1 MTAQEKLEPGDV
13 VRFTEDF
20 KQWGTIVARKGDFAL
35 MRDRDQN
42 VPGITLLDG
51 RGFDVGRPL
60 VEKVQGD
67 WLPLMPGMAIV
78 DGKTLVRF
86 KRLEVMGEMF
96 PAGSIHPVFDHT
108 NHSVNLRY
116 KSMTG
121 VATFSYSYFDTFV
134 PSTRESRAMTFATAA
149 QYVTKLND
157 LTGNRGLYRLRQ
169 RSWDKKGLYAA
180 IDETGLNSAS
190 VLNKL
195 YTAAECEAE
204 VKHLEDAQPAF
215 DVVGESQLGI
225 YTFKV
230 GETYLLAP
238 DNTRRW
244 TDAEIRACGG
254 IVRQGGHKYRL
265 CREEVVRTVKPIVAA
280 S

>member
-86 KRLEVMGEMF
+86 KR
-96 PAGSIHPVFDHT
+96 HP
-108 NHSVNLRY
+108 S
-116 KSMTG
+116 G
-121 VATFSYSYFDTFV
+121 VR
-134 PSTRESRAMTFATAA
+134 PHEP
-149 QYVTKLND
+149 
-157 LTGNRGLYRLRQ
+157 LRQ
-169 RSWDKKGLYAA
+169 PAVQVHDRRRH
-180 IDETGLNSAS
+180 
-190 VLNKL
+190 VLL
-195 YTAAECEAE
+195 LLLRHLRA
-204 VKHLEDAQPAF
+204 KHA
-215 DVVGESQLGI
+215 
-225 YTFKV
+225 
-230 GETYLLAP
+230 
-238 DNTRRW
+238 
-244 TDAEIRACGG
+244 
-254 IVRQGGHKYRL
+254 
-265 CREEVVRTVKPIVAA
+265 
-280 S
+280 